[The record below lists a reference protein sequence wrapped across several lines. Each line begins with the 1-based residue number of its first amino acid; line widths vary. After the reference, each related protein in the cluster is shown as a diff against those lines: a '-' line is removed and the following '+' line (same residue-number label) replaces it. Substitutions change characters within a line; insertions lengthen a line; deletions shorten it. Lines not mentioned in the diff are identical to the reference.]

1 MLAVQS
7 WLTRSGQ
14 AATQRGCSPSQLSI
28 SQPSLSFTPN
38 LLTLLTVLE
47 EMEEVEEVMVLSSQ
61 VRAGQQAILSSC
73 IDCRKVC
80 WAGCCGEAAGSEAL
94 AASSS

>member
-80 WAGCCGEAAGSEAL
+80 WLAGREAAGWGTEAL
-94 AASSS
+94 AASS